1 MAELTVSSK
10 FSDKASSLFA
20 KLGKMLLIGHGV
32 TQPASHRFRYLLI
45 SLGVVFVL
53 QLVILFFHAN
63 NTSDTH
69 FPLLMTAVLS
79 GFGIALLFALV
90 STFYRDLI
98 EPTDRFKQWS
108 DDVRSGGFDTRLP
121 EDGMGELQ
129 QTSDDINNLMNYLEA
144 VFDDMEFEV
153 QRQTAQYEQK
163 NRSLKLLYD
172 IATGINTSRDLND
185 LLTRFLHTM
194 RDIINAKA
202 GMVRLMG
209 ENGEMVLVSSF
220 GISDEVI
227 ECEQNV
233 PVKRCVCGSAASSG
247 EVQLQLD
254 IKQCHEVIG
263 IPVVGDEEL
272 EMMAV
277 PLQYH
282 GKTLG
287 VYNLFIT
294 STGLYSDDEIRSLF
308 ASVGQHLGMAIE
320 KTKLDEEAKRLTIIK
335 ERNTIAH
342 ELHDSL
348 AQTLASLRFQ
358 VSMMLDETPYSP
370 ESEELHSEVQQIKGG
385 LDEAYSELR
394 ELLAHFRTP
403 ANRRGLMPALE
414 DLISNFRK
422 QTGMHVL
429 LQKDWDSAQLEANTE
444 LQVLRIIQESLANI
458 RKHSKAHTVR
468 VLMRCDE
475 NMDGEVLIED
485 DGVGLLTPAFSGH
498 PGEHIGLSIM
508 EERARKMGGELK
520 IESEPGEGT
529 RVQLTF
535 SDSTKQPSEQKN
547 QHYAL
552 I

>member
-1 MAELTVSSK
+1 MPTITDSTKTPDLANR
-10 FSDKASSLFA
+10 LFA
-20 KLGKMLLIGHGV
+20 KLGKIFLIGHGFSHA
-32 TQPASHRFRYLLI
+32 ASHRFRYLLI
-45 SLGVVFVL
+45 SLGGIFAL
-53 QLVILFFHAN
+53 QLVILLFH
-63 NTSDTH
+63 TSKENSAH
-69 FPLLMTAVLS
+69 YPLLMTMILAV
-79 GFGIALLFALV
+79 FGVALLFALV

-98 EPTDRFKQWS
+98 DPTDRFKQWS
-108 DDVRSGGFDTRLP
+108 RDVRSGGFDTRLP
-121 EDGMGELQ
+121 DSGMGELQ
-129 QTSDDINNLMNYLEA
+129 QTSNDINNLMDYLEA
-144 VFDDMEFEV
+144 VFDDMEVEV
-153 QRQTAQYEQK
+153 NRQTTQFEQK
-163 NRSLKLLYD
+163 NRSLQLLYD
-172 IATGINTSRDLND
+172 IATGISTSRDLND

-202 GMVRLMG
+202 GMVRLIQ
-209 ENGEMVLVSSF
+209 ENGDMELISSF
-220 GISDEVI
+220 GLSDEVI
-227 ECEQNV
+227 ESEQCV
-233 PVKRCVCGSAASSG
+233 PVKRCLCGSAAASG
-247 EVQLQLD
+247 EIQMQLD
-254 IKQCHEVIG
+254 LKECHKIIG
-263 IPVVGDEEL
+263 IPIVGDEDL
-272 EMMAV
+272 EMLAV

-287 VYNLFIT
+287 IYNLFIP
-294 STGLYSDDEIRSLF
+294 SAGAYSDDEIHSLF

-320 KTKLDEEAKRLTIIK
+320 KTKLDDEAKRLTIIR
-335 ERNTIAH
+335 ERNAIAH

-358 VSMMLDETPYSP
+358 VSMLDETIDTQKV
-370 ESEELHSEVQQIKGG
+370 EEIHTEIQQIKGG

-403 ANRRGLMPALE
+403 VHRRDLMPALE

-429 LQKDWDSAQLEANTE
+429 LQKDWDAAQLEPSRE
-444 LQVLRIIQESLANI
+444 LQILRIIQESLANV

-468 VLMRCDE
+468 VLMRCDKSM
-475 NMDGEVLIED
+475 NGEVLIED
-485 DGVGLLTPAFSGH
+485 DGVGLQAPAFSGH

-535 SDSTKQPSEQKN
+535 SNDQEQLLEQKK

>member
-1 MAELTVSSK
+1 VAELTNSSK
-10 FSDKASSLFA
+10 IPNMARSLLA
-20 KLGKMLLIGHGV
+20 RLGKSLLIGHGIS
-32 TQPASHRFRYLLI
+32 QPASHRFRYLLI
-45 SLGVVFVL
+45 SLGVVFTL
-53 QLVILFFHAN
+53 QLVILIFHASSVN
-63 NTSDTH
+63 DTQ
-69 FPLLMTAVLS
+69 FPLLITTVLA

-98 EPTDRFKQWS
+98 DPTDRFKQWS
-108 DDVRSGGFDTRLP
+108 EDVRSGGFDARLP
-121 EDGMGELQ
+121 EEGMGELQ
-129 QTSDDINNLMNYLEA
+129 QTSDDINNLMSYLEA
-144 VFDDMEFEV
+144 IFDDMEIEV
-153 QRQTAQYEQK
+153 KRQTVQFEQK
-163 NRSLKLLYD
+163 NRSLQLLYD
-172 IATGINTSRDLND
+172 IATGISTSRDLND

-194 RDIINAKA
+194 RDIVNAKA

-209 ENGEMVLVSSF
+209 DNGEMELVSSF
-220 GISDEVI
+220 GLSDEVI
-227 ECEQNV
+227 ASEQLV
-233 PVKRCVCGSAASSG
+233 PVARCLCGSAVTSG
-247 EVQLQLD
+247 EVQMQLD
-254 IKQCHEVIG
+254 LKQCQQVIG
-263 IPVVGDEEL
+263 IPIIDNESL
-272 EMMAV
+272 EMLAV

-287 VYNLFIT
+287 IYNLFIS
-294 STGLYSDDEIRSLF
+294 STELYSDDEIRSLF
-308 ASVGQHLGMAIE
+308 ASVGQHMGMAIE
-320 KTKLDEEAKRLTIIK
+320 KSRVDEEAKRLTIIK
-335 ERNTIAH
+335 ERNAIAH

-358 VSMMLDETPYSP
+358 VSMLEETIDSQ
-370 ESEELHSEVQQIKGG
+370 EVEEIHLEVQQIKGG

-403 ANRRGLMPALE
+403 INRRGMLPALE

-429 LQKDWDSAQLEANTE
+429 LQKDWDASQLEATRE
-444 LQVLRIIQESLANI
+444 LQILRIIQESLANI

-475 NMDGEVLIED
+475 NMSGEVLIED
-485 DGVGLLTPAFSGH
+485 DGVGLQIPAFSGH

-508 EERARKMGGELK
+508 EERARKMGGILK

-535 SDSTKQPSEQKN
+535 SSSEQSPEQKN

>member
-1 MAELTVSSK
+1 MATETDSTK
-10 FSDKASSLFA
+10 IPNMASSLLG
-20 KLGKMLLIGHGV
+20 KIGKMLLIGHGL
-32 TQPASHRFRYLLI
+32 TDSASHRFRYLLI
-45 SLGVVFVL
+45 SLGAIFVL
-53 QLVILFFHAN
+53 QLVSLFFHDNEAT
-63 NTSDTH
+63 NTN
-69 FPLLMTAVLS
+69 FPLLITATLAV
-79 GFGIALLFALV
+79 FGIALLFALV

-108 DDVRSGGFDTRLP
+108 EDVRSGGFDTRLP
-121 EDGMGELQ
+121 EQGMGELQ

-144 VFDDMEFEV
+144 VFDNMEFEV
-153 QRQTAQYEQK
+153 QRQTAQFEQK
-163 NRSLKLLYD
+163 NRSLQLLYD
-172 IATGINTSRDLND
+172 IATGISTSRDLND

-194 RDIINAKA
+194 RDIVKAEA
-202 GMVRLMG
+202 GMVRLMSESG
-209 ENGEMVLVSSF
+209 DMELVSSF
-220 GISDEVI
+220 GLSDEVI
-227 ECEQNV
+227 ESEQNV
-233 PVKRCVCGSAASSG
+233 SVKRCLCGSAATSG
-247 EVQLQLD
+247 EVQMQLD
-254 IKQCHEVIG
+254 LKKCHQVIG
-263 IPVVGDEEL
+263 IPVVGDEAL
-272 EMMAV
+272 EMLAV

-287 VYNLFIT
+287 VYNLFIP
-294 STGLYSDDEIRSLF
+294 SAGFYSDKEIRSLF

-320 KTKLDEEAKRLTIIK
+320 KTKIDDEAKRLTIIK
-335 ERNTIAH
+335 ERNAIAH

-358 VSMMLDETPYSP
+358 VSMLDETIDNQKV
-370 ESEELHSEVQQIKGG
+370 EEIHSEIQQIKGG

-394 ELLAHFRTP
+394 ELLAHFRAP
-403 ANRRGLMPALE
+403 VHRRDLMPALE

-429 LQKDWDSAQLEANTE
+429 LQKDWDSAQLEPSKE
-444 LQVLRIIQESLANI
+444 LQILRIIQESLANI

-468 VLMRCDE
+468 VLMRCD
-475 NMDGEVLIED
+475 NHMNGEVLIED
-485 DGVGLLTPAFSGH
+485 DGVGLQAPAFSGH

-535 SDSTKQPSEQKN
+535 SEDTKQPSEQKN

>member
-1 MAELTVSSK
+1 VAELTNSSK
-10 FSDKASSLFA
+10 IPNMARSLLA
-20 KLGKMLLIGHGV
+20 RLGKSLLIGHGIS
-32 TQPASHRFRYLLI
+32 QPASHRFRYLLI
-45 SLGVVFVL
+45 SLGVVFSL
-53 QLVILFFHAN
+53 QLVILIFHASSVN
-63 NTSDTH
+63 DTQ
-69 FPLLMTAVLS
+69 FPLLITTVLA

-98 EPTDRFKQWS
+98 DPTDRFKQWS
-108 DDVRSGGFDTRLP
+108 EDVRSGGFDARLP
-121 EDGMGELQ
+121 EEGMGELQ
-129 QTSDDINNLMNYLEA
+129 QTSDDINNLMSYLEA
-144 VFDDMEFEV
+144 IFDDMEIEV
-153 QRQTAQYEQK
+153 KRQTVQFEQK
-163 NRSLKLLYD
+163 NRSLQLLYD
-172 IATGINTSRDLND
+172 IATGISTSRDLND

-194 RDIINAKA
+194 RDIVNAKA

-209 ENGEMVLVSSF
+209 DNGEMELVSSF
-220 GISDEVI
+220 GLSDEVI
-227 ECEQNV
+227 ASEQLV
-233 PVKRCVCGSAASSG
+233 PVARCLCGSAVTSG
-247 EVQLQLD
+247 EVQMQLD
-254 IKQCHEVIG
+254 LKQCQQVIG
-263 IPVVGDEEL
+263 IPIIDNESL
-272 EMMAV
+272 EMLAV

-287 VYNLFIT
+287 IYNLFIS
-294 STGLYSDDEIRSLF
+294 STELYSDDEIRSLF
-308 ASVGQHLGMAIE
+308 ASVGQHMGMAIE
-320 KTKLDEEAKRLTIIK
+320 KSRVDEEAKRLTIIK
-335 ERNTIAH
+335 ERNAIAH

-358 VSMMLDETPYSP
+358 VSMLEETIDSQ
-370 ESEELHSEVQQIKGG
+370 EVEEIHLEVQQIKGG

-403 ANRRGLMPALE
+403 INRRGMLPALE

-429 LQKDWDSAQLEANTE
+429 LQKDWDASQLEATRE
-444 LQVLRIIQESLANI
+444 LQILRIIQESLANI

-475 NMDGEVLIED
+475 NMSGEVLIED
-485 DGVGLLTPAFSGH
+485 DGVGLQIPAFSGH

-508 EERARKMGGELK
+508 EERARKMGGILK

-535 SDSTKQPSEQKN
+535 SSSEQSPEQKN

>member
-1 MAELTVSSK
+1 VAELTHSSK
-10 FSDKASSLFA
+10 VPDMASQLFSR
-20 KLGKMLLIGHGV
+20 LGKMMMIGHG
-32 TQPASHRFRYLLI
+32 ASQSASRRFRYLLI
-45 SLGVVFVL
+45 SMGVLFFL
-53 QLVILFFHAN
+53 QLVTLIFHS
-63 NTSDTH
+63 TRVDEPQ
-69 FPLLMTAVLS
+69 FPLLITAILA

-90 STFYRDLI
+90 LTFYRTLI
-98 EPTDRFKQWS
+98 EPIDRFKQWS

-121 EDGMGELQ
+121 EQGMGELQ
-129 QTSDDINNLMNYLEA
+129 QTSSDVNNLMNYLETI
-144 VFDDMEFEV
+144 FDDMEFEV
-153 QRQTAQYEQK
+153 KRQTAQFEQR
-163 NRSLKLLYD
+163 NRSLQLLYD
-172 IATGINTSRDLND
+172 IATGISTSRDLND
-185 LLTRFLHTM
+185 LLIRFLHTM
-194 RDIINAKA
+194 RDIVNAEA
-202 GMVRLMG
+202 GMVRLMDD
-209 ENGEMVLVSSF
+209 NGEMNLVSSF
-220 GISDEVI
+220 GLSDEAI
-227 ECEQNV
+227 ECEQHV
-233 PVKRCVCGSAASSG
+233 PVKRCLCGSAATSG
-247 EVQLQLD
+247 EVQMQLD
-254 IKQCHEVIG
+254 LKQCHQIIG
-263 IPVVGDEEL
+263 IPIVGNEEL
-272 EMMAV
+272 EMLAV

-287 VYNLFIT
+287 VYNLFFS
-294 STGLYSDDEIRSLF
+294 STELYNDNELRSLF

-335 ERNTIAH
+335 ERNAIAH

-358 VSMMLDETPYSP
+358 VSMLDETIDNQ
-370 ESEELHSEVQQIKGG
+370 ELEEIHQEVQQIKGG

-429 LQKDWDSAQLEANTE
+429 LQKDWDSAQLEPNTE
-444 LQVLRIIQESLANI
+444 LQVLRIIQESLTNI

-508 EERARKMGGELK
+508 EERARKMEGELK

-535 SDSTKQPSEQKN
+535 SNKSKQPSEQKN

>member
-1 MAELTVSSK
+1 MATLTESTK
-10 FSDKASSLFA
+10 TTDMANSLFA
-20 KLGKMLLIGHGV
+20 KLGKMLLIGHGISNS
-32 TQPASHRFRYLLI
+32 ASHRFRYLLI
-45 SLGVVFVL
+45 SLGVIFTL
-53 QLVILFFHAN
+53 QLVTLFFHTN
-63 NTSDTH
+63 QEGSSHFSLLITSI
-69 FPLLMTAVLS
+69 LAV
-79 GFGIALLFALV
+79 FGVVLLFALV
-90 STFYRDLI
+90 STFYRDLL

-153 QRQTAQYEQK
+153 KRQTAQFEQK
-163 NRSLKLLYD
+163 NRSLQLLYD

-185 LLTRFLHTM
+185 LLTRFLHSM
-194 RDIINAKA
+194 RNIVHARA
-202 GMVRLMG
+202 GMVRLIQD
-209 ENGEMVLVSSF
+209 NGEMKLVSSF
-220 GISDEVI
+220 GLSDEVI
-227 ECEQNV
+227 ESEQIV
-233 PVKRCVCGSAASSG
+233 PVKRCLCGTAATSG
-247 EVQLQLD
+247 KVQMQLD
-254 IKQCHEVIG
+254 LKQCHQVIG
-263 IPVVGDEEL
+263 TPIVGDEEL
-272 EMMAV
+272 EMLAV

-287 VYNLFIT
+287 IYNLFVA
-294 STGLYSDDEIRSLF
+294 SAEFYSDDEFRSLF

-335 ERNTIAH
+335 ERNAIAH

-358 VSMMLDETPYSP
+358 VSMLDETIDHQKV
-370 ESEELHSEVQQIKGG
+370 EEIRSEIQQIKGG

-394 ELLAHFRTP
+394 ELLAHFRAP
-403 ANRRGLMPALE
+403 VNRRDLMPALG

-422 QTGMHVL
+422 KTGMHVL
-429 LQKDWDSAQLEANTE
+429 LQKDWDAAQLEPSKE
-444 LQVLRIIQESLANI
+444 LQILRIIQESLANI

-468 VLMRCDE
+468 VLMRCDD
-475 NMDGEVLIED
+475 NLSGEVLIED
-485 DGVGLLTPAFSGH
+485 DGVGLQTPAFSGH

-535 SDSTKQPSEQKN
+535 SNKQEQISDQKN